1 MRTLLNHLV
10 LWTSNSLEARA
21 HGESVGQDLMD
32 RDFAAEPGF
41 AAAYRAQRGVAATAR
56 YRRRML
62 NVTTDIAAD
71 LVPAG
76 VLVTA
81 LNLGNPVLV
90 QGTPTALR
98 GVTVDIAN
106 EIATRLGVQAE
117 FRCFGAARESFAAAV
132 AGQADICFLAIE
144 PARAAEISF
153 TAPYVLIEGV
163 YAVPSESPLTTVAE
177 VDREGVRIGVKQGS
191 AYDLFLTRTLR
202 HATVVRGTEGTEVF
216 VTGNLEA
223 AAGVREPMTEFVA
236 AHPGCRLIEGRFM
249 EIPQAVGTAKTKR
262 PETTRFLHELVEE
275 LKASG
280 FVADALRRSG
290 QTAPVA
296 PPA

>member
-1 MRTLLNHLV
+1 MRNLTADIV
-10 LWTSNSLEARA
+10 T
-21 HGESVGQDLMD
+21 DL
-32 RDFAAEPGF
+32 A
-41 AAAYRAQRGVAATAR
+41 
-56 YRRRML
+56 
-62 NVTTDIAAD
+62 
-71 LVPAG
+71 PAG
-76 VLVTA
+76 VLRAA

-90 QGTPTALR
+90 QGTPAAPT

-106 EIATRLGVQAE
+106 EVASRLGVPAD
-117 FRCFGAARESFAAAV
+117 FRCFGAARESFEAATT
-132 AGQADICFLAIE
+132 GQADICFLAIE
-144 PARAAEISF
+144 PVRAAEIAF

-163 YAVPSESPLTTVAE
+163 YAVPRESPLTTVDA
-177 VDREGVRIGVKQGS
+177 VDAANVSIGVKLGS

-202 HATVVRGTEGTEVF
+202 HATLVRGAEGTAEF
-216 VTGNLEA
+216 VDGNLEA

-236 AHPGCRLIEGRFM
+236 AHPEFRLIDGRFM
-249 EIPQAVGTAKTKR
+249 EISQAVGTAKTKR
-262 PETTRFLHELVEE
+262 QETTAFLRALVEE